1 MISHFRHSEIILY
14 VNDELLSAKFYAALF
29 RANPDMIAP
38 GMVEFVISD
47 SLKLGLMP
55 ASGIAK
61 IISPPLPLPNLG
73 NGIPRCE
80 LYFLVDDVDFEMD
93 HALICGAKMVSEVA
107 DRDWGDRVGYVADPD
122 GHVIAFAQRK

>member
-1 MISHFRHSEIILY
+1 MISHLQHSEIILF
-14 VNDELLSAKFYAALF
+14 VNDEQLSAKFYAALF
-29 RANPDMIAP
+29 RTKPAMIAP

-61 IISPPLPLPNLG
+61 IIEPILPHPNSG
-73 NGIPRCE
+73 SGIPRCE

-93 HALICGAKMVSEVA
+93 HALICGAKLVNEIA

-122 GHVIAFAQRK
+122 GHVIAFAKRL